1 METSIFL
8 CSCSSVWDMLIRLRD
23 QALLNIFFKQKAHHK
38 SYNIHKKNHPVI
50 TGRGIWLFWV
60 LVDLYNKNYVR
71 GNN

>member
-1 METSIFL
+1 
-8 CSCSSVWDMLIRLRD
+8 MLIRLRD
-23 QALLNIFFKQKAHHK
+23 QALLNTFFKQKAHHK

-71 GNN
+71 GNSYNVYFDFGDDLVLVA

>member
-1 METSIFL
+1 
-8 CSCSSVWDMLIRLRD
+8 MLIRLRD

-71 GNN
+71 GNSYNVYFDFGDDLVLVA

>member
-1 METSIFL
+1 
-8 CSCSSVWDMLIRLRD
+8 MLIRLRD
-23 QALLNIFFKQKAHHK
+23 RALLNTFFKQKAHHK

-71 GNN
+71 GNSYNVYFDFGDDLVLVA